1 MLNKPRINALLKLND
16 DGLKRIFYYILFFV
30 VLQLTLSILSI
41 LLRDIS
47 TIILMLQVL
56 SGIFLVVFVFIEL
69 RSLRKTNKII
79 YGLINE
85 TDDSKFKII

>member
-30 VLQLTLSILSI
+30 VLQLTLSILST

-47 TIILMLQVL
+47 MILIMLQVI
-56 SGIFLVVFVFIEL
+56 SGFFLVVFVSIEL

>member
-1 MLNKPRINALLKLND
+1 MLNKPRIKALLKLNE

-30 VLQLTLSILSI
+30 ALQLTLPILSI

-47 TIILMLQVL
+47 MILIMLQVL
-56 SGIFLVVFVFIEL
+56 SGIFLVVFVSIEL

-79 YGLINE
+79 YDLINE
-85 TDDSKFKII
+85 TDERKF

>member
-1 MLNKPRINALLKLND
+1 MVDKPRIKALLKLND
-16 DGLKRIFYYILFFV
+16 DGLKRIFYYIIFFV

-47 TIILMLQVL
+47 MILIMLQVL
-56 SGIFLVVFVFIEL
+56 SGIFLVVFVSIEL
-69 RSLRKTNKII
+69 RSLRRTNKII

-85 TDDSKFKII
+85 TDDSKFKIV